1 MIIVV
6 NGVHYVNLTTIY
18 LFFYTIVFIKG
29 DYIHM
34 NRKLLS
40 FLEEIKAQGN
50 MSKAAEILFVTQ
62 PYISRVIKNAET
74 QFGVRLIDRS
84 SHPIQLTYAG
94 ERLLSYLQEEN
105 RLRSNLDREMTHLSE
120 FKYGHLTIASNEVL
134 DNGIFKPV
142 LTQFYNK
149 YPKIHAQLLKITS
162 RDAENRLLSGSLDF
176 FMGQPLHNNKIEY
189 VPITNFPLVL
199 IVPRQSSQ
207 FEEGTLWSTYSN
219 EKVEEMGGE
228 SFIGIPHD
236 SNYQRMV
243 NNFFTDHGISVEYS
257 IEVPDIHLATALAL
271 KQLGAIITPKHLLN
285 IDELDEETKQNI
297 NLIEIPSDTFTSNF
311 GVSYVKTKQN
321 SEPVSDLVDIV
332 TNVVNDLKE

>member
-1 MIIVV
+1 
-6 NGVHYVNLTTIY
+6 
-18 LFFYTIVFIKG
+18 
-29 DYIHM
+29 M

-105 RLRSNLDREMTHLSE
+105 RLRSSLDREMTHLSE
-120 FKYGHLTIASNEVL
+120 FKYGHLTIASNEVI
-134 DNGIFKPV
+134 DNSIFNPV

-149 YPKIHAQLLKITS
+149 YPKIHAQLLKMTS

-176 FMGQPLHNNKIEY
+176 FMGQPLRNHKVEY
-189 VPITNFPLVL
+189 IPIMNFPLVL
-199 IVPRQSSQ
+199 IVPRYSKLYERGKLWADYSAAKVSQ
-207 FEEGTLWSTYSN
+207 LS
-219 EKVEEMGGE
+219 GE
-228 SFIGIPHD
+228 AFIGTPHD

-243 NNFFTDHGISVEYS
+243 NNFLNDQGISVEYNV
-257 IEVPDIHLATALAL
+257 EVPDIHLATTLSEN
-271 KQLGAIITPKHLLN
+271 QLGAVITPKHLIEEDKLSDEAKEDLN
-285 IDELDEETKQNI
+285 F
-297 NLIEIPSDTFTSNF
+297 IEIPEDVFTSNF

-321 SEPVSDLVDIV
+321 SEPVNDLVDIV
-332 TNVVNDLKE
+332 TNVVNEVHGNENK

>member
-1 MIIVV
+1 
-6 NGVHYVNLTTIY
+6 
-18 LFFYTIVFIKG
+18 
-29 DYIHM
+29 M

-134 DNGIFKPV
+134 DNGIFEPV
-142 LTQFYNK
+142 LTQFYDK

-189 VPITNFPLVL
+189 VPITDFPLVL
-199 IVPRQSSQ
+199 VVPRQSSQ
-207 FEEGTLWSTYSN
+207 FEEGTLWAAYSD
-219 EKVEEMGGE
+219 EKIEEMGGE
-228 SFIGIPHD
+228 SFIGIPLD

-243 NNFFTDHGISVEYS
+243 NNFLTDHGISVEYS
-257 IEVPDIHLATALAL
+257 IGVPDIHLATALAL
-271 KQLGAIITPKHLLN
+271 KQLGAIITPKHLLDVN
-285 IDELDEETKQNI
+285 EIPEEDKQNI
-297 NLIEIPSDTFTSNF
+297 NLVEIPADTFSSNF

-332 TNVVNDLKE
+332 TNVVNDLSN